1 MASPSTE
8 TSPAFWSLGN
18 RHGEIAAGQVVHDTD
33 QEPWVEVETLYSAI
47 SRGTE
52 SLVFNGQVPESEHQ
66 RMRAPFQQGEFPGPV
81 RFGYMNVGRVVG
93 GRVDLVGRQVFCLF
107 PHQKRYRVPASMV
120 TPLPDG
126 VPPER
131 AVLAANMETAVN
143 GLWDG
148 GPLVGDRIAVVG
160 CGVVGCLV
168 AWLASRIPG
177 ARVTAIDPN
186 PSRQAVLEAL
196 GVTWMQSLD
205 RDDHDLVFHTSGHPA
220 GLDNALALADNE
232 ARIIE
237 MSWYGKQAVPA
248 SLGGSFHSRRLT
260 LRSSQVGQV
269 SPQQAP
275 RWSHA
280 DRMALALSLL
290 AEPALDVL
298 ITGESPFSELPA
310 VMQELAAGASDT
322 LCHRIHYS

>member
-1 MASPSTE
+1 MTSSSTE

-18 RHGEIAAGQVVHDTD
+18 GRGEIADGQVFHHSG
-33 QEPWVEVETLYSAI
+33 EEGWVEVETLYSAI

-52 SLVFNGQVPESEHQ
+52 ALVFNGDVPESEHQ

-81 RFGYMNVGRVVG
+81 RFGYMNVGRVIG
-93 GRVDLVGRQVFCLF
+93 GRVDLVGRPVFCLF
-107 PHQKRYRVPASMV
+107 PHQQRYRVPASAV
-120 TPLPDG
+120 TPLPEG

-131 AVLAANMETAVN
+131 AVLAANMETAIN

-148 GPLVGDRIAVVG
+148 APLVGDRIAVVG

-168 AWLASRIPG
+168 AWLAARIPG

-186 PSRQAVLEAL
+186 PHRQAVLESL
-196 GVTWMQSLD
+196 GVRWAGSPEQ
-205 RDDHDLVFHTSGHPA
+205 DDHDLVFHTSGHPG
-220 GLDNALALADNE
+220 GLESALALAGNE

-237 MSWYGKQAVPA
+237 MSWYGRQAVPA

-290 AEPALDVL
+290 AEPALDAL

-310 VMQELAAGASDT
+310 VMQQLAAGASDT
-322 LCHRIHYS
+322 LCHRIHYA

>member
-1 MASPSTE
+1 MTSPSME

-18 RHGEIAAGQVVHDTD
+18 GHGEIAEGQVAHDAD
-33 QEPWVEVETLYSAI
+33 QEPWVEVETLYSGI

-52 SLVFNGQVPESEHQ
+52 ALVFNGQVPESEYQ
-66 RMRAPFQQGEFPGPV
+66 RMRAPFQQGDFPGPV

-93 GRVDLVGRQVFCLF
+93 GRVDLVGKTVFCLF
-107 PHQKRYRVPASMV
+107 PHQRRYRVPAAAV
-120 TPLPDG
+120 TPLPEA

-131 AVLAANMETAVN
+131 AVLAANMETAIN

-177 ARVTAIDPN
+177 ARVTAVDPN
-186 PSRQAVLEAL
+186 PSRRAVLEAL
-196 GVTWMQSLD
+196 GVHWASSLD
-205 RDDHDLVFHTSGHPA
+205 RDDHDLVFHTSGHPG
-220 GLDNALALADNE
+220 GLDSALALADNE

-237 MSWYGKQAVPA
+237 MSWYGGQAVPA
-248 SLGGSFHSRRLT
+248 SLGGAFHSRRLT
-260 LRSSQVGQV
+260 LRSSQVGKV
-269 SPQQAP
+269 SPRQAP

-280 DRMALALSLL
+280 DRMTLALSLL
-290 AEPALDVL
+290 ADPALDVL
-298 ITGESPFSELPA
+298 ITGESSFSELPA
-310 VMQELAAGASDT
+310 VMEELAAGASDA

>member
-1 MASPSTE
+1 MTSPSTE
-8 TSPAFWSLGN
+8 TSPAFWALGN
-18 RHGEIAAGQVVHDTD
+18 GHGEIAAGQVVHDAD
-33 QEPWVEVETLYSAI
+33 EEAWVEVVTLYSAI

-52 SLVFNGQVPESEHQ
+52 ALVFNGEVPESEYQ
-66 RMRAPFQQGEFPGPV
+66 RMRAPFQQGDFPGPV

-93 GRVDLVGRQVFCLF
+93 GRVDLVGKHVFCLF
-107 PHQKRYRVPASMV
+107 PHQKHYRVPASAV
-120 TPLPDG
+120 TPLPEG

-131 AVLAANMETAVN
+131 AVLAANMETAIN

-168 AWLASRIPG
+168 AWLARRIPG

-186 PSRQAVLEAL
+186 PHRQALLDSL
-196 GVTWMQSLD
+196 GVRWAGSSEE
-205 RDDHDLVFHTSGHPA
+205 DDHDLVFHTSGHPD
-220 GLDNALALADNE
+220 GLDSALSLAGNE

-237 MSWYGKQAVPA
+237 MSWYGRQAVPA
-248 SLGGSFHSRRLT
+248 SLGGGFHSRRLT

-275 RWSHA
+275 RWSHG

-290 AEPALDVL
+290 AEPSLDGL
-298 ITGESPFSELPA
+298 ITGESHFSELPD
-310 VMQELAAGASDT
+310 VMKTLAAGASDT
-322 LCHRIHYS
+322 LCHRIYYS